1 MPKVFSV
8 PVSKIDIEEIN
19 NGDFLKLK
27 LYAISDT
34 VNRNGS
40 EFLREGFEESIPTI
54 YNKPILAY
62 FNKSMG
68 DTEEHNSRVDIDQY
82 GDVFYD
88 YDYDG
93 AEKPVGV
100 IPESAEIY
108 VEQVDGKNWVVINPA
123 YIWVEYN
130 KRLIDV
136 IKRQITK
143 KVSVEI
149 EAVDSWEEA
158 GVEKIRVW
166 KFLGITI
173 LGKDRNGN
181 LIEEGIEGAHLVL
194 DGYENS
200 NTFNSYKSKFR
211 FAMSSD
217 KATYSSDILEK
228 YGVTSDSSSE
238 EFAKQD
244 EYGTGKPIKVD
255 KSKEAVSDDSWGG
268 VDKTS
273 LRNTVLEARNYKTLV
288 KSVYLDVQDGWEES
302 PSEKLK
308 YPVMQYKNGKFVYNA
323 GGLLSA
329 QQYGEKYDESIAK
342 KALTIRKRLGLVK
355 SEKEEKM
362 KKFIEAA
369 KISGFAYL
377 GLYNGKLAFAQE
389 CDCDKE
395 EMAEDKSELCLFEV
409 DKELAENYAEGDEFA
424 WDELTGRS
432 VDLTTRD
439 DGDKTDYADDEDKD
453 DEEADDKAEDTS
465 DEHDEDES
473 DDEDDKDDD
482 EEKEELRKKVEALEK
497 EKCEMAQRCEAAE
510 KELEEIRMAQF
521 KEDTDAILA
530 DENEDID
537 EKTHEE
543 LVKMRDEG
551 KFACVEDFAKE
562 VAYRKYLASKEEKKE
577 MSKKEQKLSFGL
589 SNNKTEPSAS
599 KKNVLID
606 KLAKI

>member
-68 DTEEHNSRVDIDQY
+68 DTEEHNSRVDVDQY

-465 DEHDEDES
+465 DEHDEDEA

-530 DENEDID
+530 DENEDMD

>member
-1 MPKVFSV
+1 MPKVFSM
-8 PVSKIDIEEIN
+8 PVSKIDVEEIN

-40 EFLREGFEESIPTI
+40 EFLRDGFEESIPTI

-62 FNKSMG
+62 FNKKIG
-68 DTEEHNSRVDIDQY
+68 DAEEHNSRMDIDQY
-82 GDVFYD
+82 GDAFYD

-100 IPESAEIY
+100 IPESADIY
-108 VEQVDGKNWVVINPA
+108 IEVVDGKNWVVINSA
-123 YIWVEYN
+123 YVWVEYN
-130 KRLIDV
+130 KRLIEV

-149 EAVDSWEEA
+149 EAIDSWEED

-173 LGKDRNGN
+173 LGKDKYGN
-181 LIEEGIEGAHLVL
+181 PIEEGIEGAKLVL

-200 NTFNSYKSKFR
+200 NTFNTYKSKFR
-211 FAMSSD
+211 FAISGNKD
-217 KATYSSDILEK
+217 TYSSDILEK
-228 YGVTSDSSSE
+228 YGVTSSGEKNMFS
-238 EFAKQD
+238 KQD
-244 EYGTGKPIKVD
+244 KYGTGKPISVD
-255 KSKEAVSDDSWGG
+255 KSKEAVSNDSWGD

-273 LRNTVLEARNYKTLV
+273 LRNTVLEAKNYKTLV

-329 QQYGEKYDESIAK
+329 QQYGEKYDESVAK

-409 DKELAENYAEGDEFA
+409 DKELAENYSEGEEFA
-424 WDELTGRS
+424 WDEITGRS

-439 DGDKTDYADDEDKD
+439 DGNKTDYAED
-453 DEEADDKAEDTS
+453 
-465 DEHDEDES
+465 DEDES
-473 DDEDDKDDD
+473 DKHDDDDDDKDDD
-482 EEKEELRKKVEALEK
+482 EEKEELKKKVESLEK

-530 DENEDID
+530 DENEDMD

-589 SNNKTEPSAS
+589 SNNKTEPSTS

>member
-1 MPKVFSV
+1 MPKVFSM

-62 FNKSMG
+62 FNKKMD
-68 DTEEHNSRVDIDQY
+68 DTEEHNSRVDVDRY

-108 VEQVDGKNWVVINPA
+108 VEQLDGKNWVVINSA
-123 YIWVEYN
+123 YIWTEYN

-149 EAVDSWEEA
+149 ESVDSWEEN
-158 GVEKIRVW
+158 GVEKIRIW

-173 LGKDRNGN
+173 LGKDKFGN
-181 LIEEGIEGAHLVL
+181 PIEEGIEGAKLVL

-200 NTFNSYKSKFR
+200 NTFNSYKSRFS
-211 FAMSSD
+211 FAMSSNKD
-217 KATYSSDILEK
+217 SYYSEILEK
-228 YGVTSDSSSE
+228 YGVMSKVENTV
-238 EFAKQD
+238 FAKQD
-244 EYGTGKPIKVD
+244 EYGTGKPISVD
-255 KSKEAVSDDSWGG
+255 KSKEAVSNDSWGD
-268 VDKTS
+268 VDKTT
-273 LRNTVLEARNYKTLV
+273 LRDTVLKARNYKTLV
-288 KSVYLDVQDGWEES
+288 KSVYLDVQDGWENS
-302 PSEKLK
+302 SSEKLK
-308 YPVMQYKNGKFVYNA
+308 YPVMQYKDGKFVYNA

-424 WDELTGRS
+424 WDEITGRS

-439 DGDKTDYADDEDKD
+439 DGDHNDYSDDGD
-453 DEEADDKAEDTS
+453 DDDDDKKS
-465 DEHDEDES
+465 DGDEGS
-473 DDEDDKDDD
+473 DDDDGDDD
-482 EEKEELRKKVEALEK
+482 DDEKEELKKKVEALEK

-510 KELEEIRMAQF
+510 KELDEIRMAQF

-530 DENEDID
+530 DENEDMD

-551 KFACVEDFAKE
+551 KFSCVEDFAKE

-589 SNNKTEPSAS
+589 SNNKTEPSVS
-599 KKNVLID
+599 KKNILID

>member
-88 YDYDG
+88 YDYDD

-465 DEHDEDES
+465 DEHDEDEA

-530 DENEDID
+530 DENEDMD